1 LIILAV
7 GVAIV
12 QVSGSGDLQSEK
24 GGQND
29 GKNQLMGCMCVICAA
44 CTSGF
49 AGVYFEKILKGK
61 SSSSS
66 SPPPTIW
73 VRNIQMGLPSVVAA
87 FIAIFVHDRAQVLEK
102 GFFSG
107 YSPMVWSVITVQA
120 LGGLVVAI
128 VVKYTDNVLKTFATS
143 FSIIGSCII
152 PLYSLSF
159 APIYISRLERPLC

>member
-12 QVSGSGDLQSEK
+12 QVSGSGDLHSEK

-29 GKNQLMGCMCVICAA
+29 GKNQLMGFMCVICAA

-61 SSSSS
+61 SSSS